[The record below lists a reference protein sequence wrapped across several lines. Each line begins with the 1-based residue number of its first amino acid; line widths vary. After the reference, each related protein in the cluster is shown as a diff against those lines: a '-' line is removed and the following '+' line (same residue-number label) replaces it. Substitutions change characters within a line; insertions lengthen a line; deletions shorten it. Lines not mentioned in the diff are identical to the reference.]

1 MDTVID
7 FDEKELLKT
16 FKKKFNCNGNM
27 KDHDEYGRVIQ
38 LQGDQRSNIRSYLE
52 KNYTV
57 RDGQIEIHG

>member
-1 MDTVID
+1 
-7 FDEKELLKT
+7 
-16 FKKKFNCNGNM
+16 M